1 MEEAEEAEAAGGL
14 GSVAAQAAALARAFE
29 AGSGARARGGVAG
42 SGPEADADR
51 SRRAFYK
58 EFVKVVDAA
67 DVIIQV
73 LDARDPL
80 ACRAPE
86 VERFVRSRGADKR
99 IVLLLNKVDLVP
111 RAAAEAW
118 LAYLRQELPTVAFKC
133 ATGAGGA
140 AARRAAPKSGVTGAD
155 GAGGGECVGADMLV
169 GLLKNY
175 ARSRGLKTAVTV
187 GIVGLPNVGKSS
199 LINSLTRSRAAAT
212 GATPGLTRAA
222 QEVQLDRHV
231 KLLDSPGIVFATA
244 AQPGGEAAAALRN
257 AIRVERL
264 EDPLPAVGE
273 ILARARKE
281 TLMELYTIPR
291 FEGVDDFLRA
301 VATRRGKLKRGGVPD
316 SLAAAR
322 MVLTDWNGGRI
333 PFCTLPPARDS
344 AHDAAAV
351 VPAFSA
357 DFDVAAINS
366 AVIGVE
372 AAAADAAFVQLP
384 GGADAALGAWA
395 AEGEGEAMEGAEEEE
410 SLPPAAALR
419 PAKRAKAADMKGQ
432 NEVLYGNDGQLNN
445 KAAKAERKRAK
456 KAGPAGGTLDLSLG
470 QEGDGEFDW
479 QATTADA
486 QHQAALRKKMEG
498 AVEALPESDGE
509 EEGEE
514 EATMAE

>member
-1 MEEAEEAEAAGGL
+1 
-14 GSVAAQAAALARAFE
+14 
-29 AGSGARARGGVAG
+29 
-42 SGPEADADR
+42 
-51 SRRAFYK
+51 
-58 EFVKVVDAA
+58 VDAA

-111 RAAAEAW
+111 REAAEAW
-118 LAYLRQELPTVAFKC
+118 LAYLREELPTVAFKC
-133 ATGAGGA
+133 ATSSGGSGGAGRKALPRTGT
-140 AARRAAPKSGVTGAD
+140 SGAD

-175 ARSRGLKTAVTV
+175 ARSRGLKTAISV

-199 LINSLTRSRAAAT
+199 LINSLCRSRAAAT

-281 TLMELYTIPR
+281 TLMELYGIPR
-291 FEGVDDFLRA
+291 FEDANGFLRA

-316 SLAAAR
+316 ALAAAR
-322 MVLTDWNGGRI
+322 MVLTDWNTGKI
-333 PFCTLPPARDS
+333 PFFTMPPRRGDGT
-344 AHDAAAV
+344 HEQAAV
-351 VPAFSA
+351 VAAFSA
-357 DFDVAAINS
+357 DFDVAALNS
-366 AVIGVE
+366 AVISAE
-372 AAAADAAFVQLP
+372 AAAGGAAGAAFMQLP
-384 GGADAALGAWA
+384 GEADAALGAWA
-395 AEGEGEAMEGAEEEE
+395 PAGDEEDGAQPMEGAPDGE

-419 PAKRAKAADMKGQ
+419 PAKRAKAADTKAQ
-432 NEVLYGNDGQLNN
+432 NEVLYGNDGQQNI
-445 KAAKAERKRAK
+445 KAVKAERKRAK
-456 KAGPAGGTLDLSLG
+456 KAGPAAAAPAAGDGGGTGEDDG
-470 QEGDGEFDW
+470 GEFDW

-486 QHQAALRKKMEG
+486 QHQAALRKRMERGVEPFPDAEHEEGDAQEG
-498 AVEALPESDGE
+498 AEMDE
-509 EEGEE
+509 
-514 EATMAE
+514 